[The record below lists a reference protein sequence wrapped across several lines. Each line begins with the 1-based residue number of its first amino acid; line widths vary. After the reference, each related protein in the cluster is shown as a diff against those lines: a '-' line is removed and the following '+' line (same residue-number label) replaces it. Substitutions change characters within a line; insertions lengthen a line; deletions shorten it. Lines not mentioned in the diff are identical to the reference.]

1 VVIHCTNQLQ
11 LSGDTQLEGSCESR
25 PLENILEQITE
36 NAVSRPISDGSA
48 TIKDGNSKLGGKH
61 CVVRKRIAQ
70 GNHLTEESAIKP
82 DASAGKWISYQVI
95 YGIGM
100 A

>member
-1 VVIHCTNQLQ
+1 M
-11 LSGDTQLEGSCESR
+11 R
-25 PLENILEQITE
+25 EQATRKYLGT
-36 NAVSRPISDGSA
+36 SYRKRRISSDLRRVRRNKGRQFEV
-48 TIKDGNSKLGGKH
+48 GGKH

-82 DASAGKWISYQVI
+82 GASAGKWISYQVI